1 MVMGVFFLL
10 YSVFGTWGIYLSLQ
24 VFMEIKEYHK
34 WSFFWPLR
42 GIYDTI
48 YPRLCSVLSR

>member
-1 MVMGVFFLL
+1 MGVFFLL